1 MIERQQIFING
12 EWVDPSSDEVAV
24 VINPATELPVA
35 SIRLASPADV
45 DQAVAAASAALPDWS
60 HTSAEH
66 RAQVLRSLADLIE
79 VRADEASHMM
89 TTEMG
94 QPITT
99 ALGTTAGAIQDLRI
113 FADALKDVV
122 WTETVGGAE
131 VHKVAAGVVGVITAW
146 NVPLRTVAVKIGAA
160 LAAGCTTVLK
170 GSEIAPLTSYLVADL
185 AQQAGI
191 PAGVFN
197 LVSGTGPVVGE
208 AIAAHPLVDMVSLT
222 GSVRAGSRVMELAS
236 RSIKRV
242 GLELG
247 GKSANVILDDADVE
261 KAVSVGIVDALRNG
275 GQACGGLTRVLVP
288 RPNLGVAEEAAA
300 SAAASFRLGD
310 PLDPATTMGPMST
323 KGQRDRVRGYI
334 RTGIDEGARLVVGGP
349 EQPESLDVGFYVKP
363 TVFTGDNSMRIARE
377 EIFGPVVVLIPFE
390 DEAEAVN
397 LANDSEYG
405 LAGAVW
411 SASPDRARAVASRIR
426 TGRVVIN
433 GAPVERAAP
442 HGGFKRSGIGR
453 EWGRFGIEDYL
464 ELQAI
469 HG

>member
-1 MIERQQIFING
+1 
-12 EWVDPSSDEVAV
+12 
-24 VINPATELPVA
+24 
-35 SIRLASPADV
+35 
-45 DQAVAAASAALPDWS
+45 
-60 HTSAEH
+60 
-66 RAQVLRSLADLIE
+66 
-79 VRADEASHMM
+79 MM

-94 QPITT
+94 QPITA

-122 WTETVGGAE
+122 WSETVGGAE

-185 AQQAGI
+185 AHQAGI

-197 LVSGTGPVVGE
+197 LVPGTGPVVGE

-247 GKSANVILDDADVE
+247 GKSASVVLDDADVE

-288 RPNLGVAEEAAA
+288 KPKIGVAEEAAA

-310 PLDPATTMGPMST
+310 PLD
-323 KGQRDRVRGYI
+323 
-334 RTGIDEGARLVVGGP
+334 L
-349 EQPESLDVGFYVKP
+349 SL
-363 TVFTGDNSMRIARE
+363 
-377 EIFGPVVVLIPFE
+377 
-390 DEAEAVN
+390 
-397 LANDSEYG
+397 
-405 LAGAVW
+405 
-411 SASPDRARAVASRIR
+411 
-426 TGRVVIN
+426 
-433 GAPVERAAP
+433 
-442 HGGFKRSGIGR
+442 
-453 EWGRFGIEDYL
+453 
-464 ELQAI
+464 I
-469 HG
+469 HI